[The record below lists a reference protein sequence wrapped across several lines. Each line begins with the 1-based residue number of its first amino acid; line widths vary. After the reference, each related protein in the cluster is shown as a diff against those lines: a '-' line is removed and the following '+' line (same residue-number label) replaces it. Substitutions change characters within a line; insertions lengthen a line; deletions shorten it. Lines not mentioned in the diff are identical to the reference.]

1 MHYCS
6 LLHEEQSR
14 TRVQHKLQQQ
24 NTNVLWLHL
33 LLPLLLRL
41 WWRRL
46 RFLLT
51 EVWREDEGKKKPT
64 TAATASK
71 GRQLFVLRG
80 SKHFAEALIA
90 FLSLGFRKF
99 HKSSSLTIE
108 ELQCSLASSY
118 GGHSNRSSKVQKNES
133 NFLMMMMKAQSS
145 IITLTR
151 LKRGLLTEYSFDWS
165 SKTISSRCEATFCVL
180 LMHVCVCVSQLLLL
194 LRLSQFVTLA
204 LDRAGMTINSF
215 LGSSIYLL
223 KKVLHSNQS
232 KDHQT
237 SILKSSSKG
246 GNLN

>member
-99 HKSSSLTIE
+99 RKSSSLTIK

-180 LMHVCVCVSQLLLL
+180 LMHVCVCVCLNCYCFCGLVN
-194 LRLSQFVTLA
+194 LS
-204 LDRAGMTINSF
+204 RW
-215 LGSSIYLL
+215 
-223 KKVLHSNQS
+223 H
-232 KDHQT
+232 
-237 SILKSSSKG
+237 
-246 GNLN
+246 

>member
-14 TRVQHKLQQQ
+14 TRVQHKLQQQQ

-51 EVWREDEGKKKPT
+51 EVWREEDEGKKKPT

-71 GRQLFVLRG
+71 GRRQLFVLRG

-108 ELQCSLASSY
+108 ELQCSLASSSY

-133 NFLMMMMKAQSS
+133 NFLMMKAQSS

-151 LKRGLLTEYSFDWS
+151 LKSTVLTGAAKQLVVVVKPLFVYFSCMYISVCLNCYCFCGLVNL
-165 SKTISSRCEATFCVL
+165 SRW
-180 LMHVCVCVSQLLLL
+180 H
-194 LRLSQFVTLA
+194 
-204 LDRAGMTINSF
+204 
-215 LGSSIYLL
+215 
-223 KKVLHSNQS
+223 
-232 KDHQT
+232 
-237 SILKSSSKG
+237 
-246 GNLN
+246 

>member
-24 NTNVLWLHL
+24 QNTNVLWLHLL

-71 GRQLFVLRG
+71 GRRQLFVLRG

-108 ELQCSLASSY
+108 ELQCSLASSSSY

-133 NFLMMMMKAQSS
+133 NFLMMKAQSS

-151 LKRGLLTEYSFDWS
+151 LKSTVLTGAAKQLVVVVKPLFVYFSCMYISVCLNCYCFCGLVNL
-165 SKTISSRCEATFCVL
+165 SRW
-180 LMHVCVCVSQLLLL
+180 H
-194 LRLSQFVTLA
+194 
-204 LDRAGMTINSF
+204 
-215 LGSSIYLL
+215 
-223 KKVLHSNQS
+223 
-232 KDHQT
+232 
-237 SILKSSSKG
+237 
-246 GNLN
+246 